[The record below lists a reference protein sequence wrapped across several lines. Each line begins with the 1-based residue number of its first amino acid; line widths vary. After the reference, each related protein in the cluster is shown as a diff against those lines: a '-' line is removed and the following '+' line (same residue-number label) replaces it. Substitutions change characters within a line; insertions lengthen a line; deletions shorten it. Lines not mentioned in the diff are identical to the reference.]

1 LLPSHRRYPQHHLS
15 FVGLGEFPPE
25 LALHKAE
32 QALKSRGLALED
44 VYPDARMGTN
54 GGLRKILDIIAEAIE
69 REHTQAYIDHVLACI
84 DPMDNDQIEAL
95 MHTFVRKF
103 GRHLPYQLRSPGLLV
118 RDWKKIILETVKGLQ
133 LLQQHH
139 PMLKPNLL
147 PGRGG
152 IEHKVHQHLVGRH
165 FRQKAFVVKF
175 EYQNTDLALQ
185 APNTN
190 TWIAVEI
197 VNGNSQ
203 NVRERLQK
211 NNQAGAEKTLVI
223 ASNRKTAQRLQ
234 KELPDQEV
242 QDIEPYLL
250 KRGELE

>member
-1 LLPSHRRYPQHHLS
+1 MLPSHRRYPQHHLS

-118 RDWKKIILETVKGLQ
+118 RDWIYGSFRKMVRNKVGIFLAKSL
-133 LLQQHH
+133 H
-139 PMLKPNLL
+139 PEFLY
-147 PGRGG
+147 
-152 IEHKVHQHLVGRH
+152 H
-165 FRQKAFVVKF
+165 FCCWLSGTSR
-175 EYQNTDLALQ
+175 
-185 APNTN
+185 
-190 TWIAVEI
+190 
-197 VNGNSQ
+197 
-203 NVRERLQK
+203 R
-211 NNQAGAEKTLVI
+211 
-223 ASNRKTAQRLQ
+223 ASTSR
-234 KELPDQEV
+234 
-242 QDIEPYLL
+242 
-250 KRGELE
+250 